1 MRLATIAFLFSLTF
15 LASTQLNAQHSSTK
29 QDDTKKTP
37 ESKVPARDVQ
47 AGSVTINMPEGM
59 TQQQADAMLNELRQI
74 RQLLEKQQTQLEH
87 IIFPQAPS
95 VGNAPPGRL
104 QMKVEK
110 GWNSL
115 GRADAPITVVE
126 FTDYECPYCKRFHR
140 GAFAEIKRRYID
152 TGKVRW
158 VTRDLPLGMHPHALK
173 AAQAVRCAGDQGKY
187 WELYD
192 ALLSN
197 DPAPTDDVIEKLA
210 ENLSLDIKNFLGCL
224 GSQKYISDVQND
236 SNEAA
241 ALKISGTPSFVL
253 AKTSQDQLDGI
264 LFVGTQSYAG
274 FDSAIQQVLKA
285 SAPGI
290 NGKTNCAE

>member
-15 LASTQLNAQHSSTK
+15 LASTQLDAQHGSTN
-29 QDDTKKTP
+29 QDNIKKTSEP
-37 ESKVPARDVQ
+37 RVPARDVQ
-47 AGSVTINMPEGM
+47 AGSVTINIPEGM
-59 TQQQADAMLNELRQI
+59 TKEQADSILNELRQI
-74 RQLLEKQQTQLEH
+74 RQLLEKQQTQL
-87 IIFPQAPS
+87 APS
-95 VGNAPPGRL
+95 VGNTPPGRL

-115 GRADAPITVVE
+115 GRADAPITIVE

-140 GAFAEIKRRYID
+140 GTFAELKRSYID

-173 AAQAVRCAGDQGKY
+173 AAQAVHCAGDQGKY
-187 WELYD
+187 WDLND

-210 ENLSLDIKNFLGCL
+210 ENLSLDIKSFVGCL
-224 GSQKYISDVQND
+224 GSQKHVSDVQND

-241 ALKISGTPSFVL
+241 ALQISATPSFVL
-253 AKTSQDQLDGI
+253 AKTSQDELDGI
-264 LFVGTQSYAG
+264 LFVGIQSYAG
-274 FDSAIQQVLKA
+274 FDSAIQQMLKA
-285 SAPGI
+285 SAPGT
-290 NGKTNCAE
+290 KW